1 MSRQTRGIVGT
12 FVMAVAGF
20 LAGTFTKTVLGI
32 SYQSLLI
39 ALAAAVCVMA
49 PVFIGTMLWADRAV
63 R

>member
-20 LAGTFTKTVLGI
+20 LAGTFTDAALGTTW
-32 SYQSLLI
+32 QSFLI
-39 ALAAAVCVMA
+39 GLAAAACVMV
-49 PVFIGTMLWADRAV
+49 PLFIGTMLWADRAV